1 MSESSALRI
10 CLQTLEQG
18 IAIVCEAVIGITLCG
33 MLAVMLCSI
42 VLRSLSMGLRF
53 TTWASELPELLFP
66 WLIAAGL
73 VLAVQR
79 GAHLSILF
87 LTVRLRGGA
96 FSLAL
101 LVRLVAIVAVYGVL
115 SVESAQ
121 VLPIVAEE
129 HSAILGVSQGLTW
142 ACLLAGFVLLIASEL
157 IISAR
162 YFLWGVRPVSS
173 LSAEAA

>member
-1 MSESSALRI
+1 MAERSALRA
-10 CLQTLEQG
+10 CLQSLEQG
-18 IAIVCEAVIGITLCG
+18 IAIICKAVIGLTLCS

-42 VLRSLSMGLRF
+42 VLRYLSMGLRF
-53 TTWASELPELLFP
+53 TTWVSELPELLFP
-66 WLIAAGL
+66 WLIAAGI

-87 LTVRLRGGA
+87 LTARLHGRA
-96 FSLAL
+96 LSLAL
-101 LVRLVAIVAVYGVL
+101 LARLLAIVSVYSVL
-115 SVESAQ
+115 SIESAQ

-142 ACLLAGFVLLIASEL
+142 ACLLAGFVLLIVSEL
-157 IISAR
+157 VISVR